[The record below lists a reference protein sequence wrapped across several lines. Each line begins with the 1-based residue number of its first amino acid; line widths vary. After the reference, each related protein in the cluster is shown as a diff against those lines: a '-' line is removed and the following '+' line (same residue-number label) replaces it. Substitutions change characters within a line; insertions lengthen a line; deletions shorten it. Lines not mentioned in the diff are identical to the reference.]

1 MPWKTKLTKLLSID
15 YPIIQ
20 GGMAYISDGL
30 LAAAM
35 AHAGCAGV
43 IGSGGFTTD
52 EVRDNIRRAKDI
64 LGPRGI
70 FGVNLML
77 QPPNKDDV
85 AQIVCDEKVPF
96 VTLGAGNPLPWFDD
110 LHHAGWW
117 WKVWK
122 PAVTT
127 ASSPSWPFW
136 KTYFQILKF
145 PSSLPAAL

>member
-64 LGPRGI
+64 LGPKGI

-77 QPPNKDDV
+77 QAPNKDDV
-85 AQIVCDEKVPF
+85 ARLF
-96 VTLGAGNPLPWFDD
+96 VT
-110 LHHAGWW
+110 
-117 WKVWK
+117 KR
-122 PAVTT
+122 
-127 ASSPSWPFW
+127 
-136 KTYFQILKF
+136 Y
-145 PSSLPAAL
+145 PSSH